1 MGVAAGRPAP
11 QATAR
16 GPALPAPLVPFSCQD
31 GRQRQGKPPAKKKN
45 KRGTRSKAAT
55 ERRINQGQAK
65 RLASALDRAEEE
77 EAGTPEAQ
85 GSAEARGR
93 RVVATYTAREAAE
106 KKAAQ
111 PPATEPEKLRKRR
124 RRRTNNP
131 RVVLRSVPAE
141 RPIRLKSVQRSAV
154 TLKSVTRPKR
164 KAPRKLEGQALERA
178 ADLARSLQAATEQWQ
193 QANFRKRVEIKQ
205 GLKSKLPRGSLATSF
220 LQRAGLDEACSSCDN
235 RRKASAIT
243 AKARAIRRF
252 SAGEIRRRVAELT
265 RPKPVAKEA
274 ITVEDEDEE
283 EEESSEEPPPDPGHL
298 RRRPFDPSSSSDFE
312 DERRRSASRGA
323 DAPPAVAAA

>member
-1 MGVAAGRPAP
+1 MSLPKRQAKARESPLPRRRIREGRDP
-11 QATAR
+11 
-16 GPALPAPLVPFSCQD
+16 
-31 GRQRQGKPPAKKKN
+31 KPPQSGGSTRVKPSTWRRPWTGQKRKK
-45 KRGTRSKAAT
+45 
-55 ERRINQGQAK
+55 
-65 RLASALDRAEEE
+65 LAL
-77 EAGTPEAQ
+77 PEAQ

-93 RVVATYTAREAAE
+93 RVVVTYTAQEAAE

-111 PPATEPEKLRKRR
+111 PPATEPQKGKKLRKRR
-124 RRRTNNP
+124 RRRSNNH

-164 KAPRKLEGQALERA
+164 KAPKKLEGQALERA

-252 SAGEIRRRVAELT
+252 SAGELRRRVSELT

-274 ITVEDEDEE
+274 IRIEDEDEE

>member
-1 MGVAAGRPAP
+1 MRKGK
-11 QATAR
+11 
-16 GPALPAPLVPFSCQD
+16 
-31 GRQRQGKPPAKKKN
+31 GKPPAKKKN

-55 ERRINQGQAK
+55 ERRINKGQAH

-93 RVVATYTAREAAE
+93 RVVVTYTAQEAAE

-111 PPATEPEKLRKRR
+111 TPATEPQKGKKLRKRR
-124 RRRTNNP
+124 RRRSHNP
-131 RVVLRSVPAE
+131 RVVLKSVPAE

-164 KAPRKLEGQALERA
+164 KAPKKLEGQALERA
-178 ADLARSLQAATEQWQ
+178 ADLARSLRAATEQWQ

-252 SAGEIRRRVAELT
+252 SAGELRRRVSELT

-274 ITVEDEDEE
+274 IRIEDEDEE

>member
-1 MGVAAGRPAP
+1 MAPRCRHLWCRSPAKTAGK
-11 QATAR
+11 
-16 GPALPAPLVPFSCQD
+16 GK
-31 GRQRQGKPPAKKKN
+31 GKPSAKKKN

-77 EAGTPEAQ
+77 EVGTPDSQ

-93 RVVATYTAREAAE
+93 RVVVTYTAQEAAE

-111 PPATEPEKLRKRR
+111 PPATEPEKGKKLRKRR

-164 KAPRKLEGQALERA
+164 KAPRKLEGQALEQA

-252 SAGEIRRRVAELT
+252 SAGQIHRRVAELT

>member
-1 MGVAAGRPAP
+1 MPY
-11 QATAR
+11 T
-16 GPALPAPLVPFSCQD
+16 CQD
-31 GRQRQGKPPAKKKN
+31 GRQRQGKAPCQEEEQKGDKVQG
-45 KRGTRSKAAT
+45 RHRAAS
-55 ERRINQGQAK
+55 QAH
-65 RLASALDRAEEE
+65 RLASALDSAEEE

-93 RVVATYTAREAAE
+93 RVVVTYTAQEAAE

-111 PPATEPEKLRKRR
+111 TPAAEPQKRKKLRKRR
-124 RRRTNNP
+124 RWRSHNP
-131 RVVLRSVPAE
+131 RVVLSSVPAE
-141 RPIRLKSVQRSAV
+141 RPIRLNSVQKSAV

-164 KAPRKLEGQALERA
+164 KAPKKLEGQALERA

-220 LQRAGLDEACSSCDN
+220 LQRTGLDEACSSCDN

-252 SAGEIRRRVAELT
+252 SAGELRRRVSELT

-274 ITVEDEDEE
+274 IRIEDEDE